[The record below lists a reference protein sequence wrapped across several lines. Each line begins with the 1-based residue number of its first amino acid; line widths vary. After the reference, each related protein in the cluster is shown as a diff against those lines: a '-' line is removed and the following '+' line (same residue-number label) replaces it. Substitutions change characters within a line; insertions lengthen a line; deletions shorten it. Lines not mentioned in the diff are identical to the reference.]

1 MVNRMINQAFLPFAL
16 ALSLAIP
23 AFAQPPATPATP
35 QDPIVTKAAQEQEK
49 KSQLGERQR
58 LVERKMAELETKF
71 TSIAEQIRQK
81 EPERADRLVAAY
93 QRAKET
99 LLKEKMNEVS
109 QLLDQNKFAEAQQ
122 GLDQVIV
129 ALEDLIRLLIDQKN
143 DQLDKQQEIKMLEQW
158 KKDIKQVQ
166 QDQKKQTRETEN
178 VANKDD
184 ALKKLDAQIKELN
197 ELIEAQKK
205 VVEETEA
212 NTGKGL
218 KALDKIADQQ
228 FDVRKR
234 TEKLTDNIADKPQP
248 ADGKSDENAKENPGQ
263 PNANSG
269 KAGDSKSGKEKSA
282 EKSADS
288 KSKSED
294 DPKEKPEKE
303 GDPSKADDA
312 KSGDSKS
319 NDSKSGESKSGDSKS
334 GDSKSGDSKS
344 GDSKSGDSKSGDSK
358 SGDSKSPS
366 KQSESPRPGQQ
377 PLEKAQ
383 ESQRRAEEKLASGKA
398 EDAQRQQQDA
408 IKKMEEAKLELEKEK
423 RRIASLPP
431 EALKQIAENQR
442 RIRDKSMDI
451 AKSMKDAPK
460 PKTDSKNSDAS
471 QTPPKQP
478 GQQSMEQAG
487 QSMQKAAN
495 ELNEQEAEQ
504 AQRNQKESE
513 KKLQQALDEIE
524 ERLNQLREET
534 REEKLARLEG
544 RFREMLDRQKIA
556 SLMTVEADDKR
567 NSFGNLERRD
577 QLVLLRLSN
586 EEAEINELG
595 QQAYDLLL
603 EDGTSV
609 VFPEIVHY
617 LKKDLERASEL
628 LGEER
633 TDQLTQMVQR
643 EVESSLEELLDALKK
658 SKKKGGGGGGGGG
671 GGKQPLLE
679 KSAELKMLRA
689 AQMRLNRR
697 TKQFDSI
704 KSSREL
710 DADLGKEVKSIAER
724 QAQLLE
730 MAERIMSAEQS
741 DQTP

>member
-1 MVNRMINQAFLPFAL
+1 MESRLINQGFMPFTL
-16 ALSLAIP
+16 TMLLAISS
-23 AFAQPPATPATP
+23 FAQPPAAPANA
-35 QDPIVTKAAQEQEK
+35 QDPIAAKTAQEQDK

-58 LVERKMAELETKF
+58 LVERKMAELESKF

-122 GLDQVIV
+122 GLDQVIL

-143 DQLDKQQEIKMLEQW
+143 DQLDKQQEIKMLEEW

-197 ELIEAQKK
+197 ELIESQKK

-212 NTGKGL
+212 NAGQGL

-234 TEKLTDNIADKPQP
+234 TEKLSNSIAEKPQP
-248 ADGKSDENAKENPGQ
+248 TDGKSGDEAKENPGQ
-263 PNANSG
+263 PGSNSG
-269 KAGDSKSGKEKSA
+269 KAGDSKSGKAKSDEKSPEKPQAGSDSKTKDDQKEKSA
-282 EKSADS
+282 
-288 KSKSED
+288 
-294 DPKEKPEKE
+294 
-303 GDPSKADDA
+303 
-312 KSGDSKS
+312 
-319 NDSKSGESKSGDSKS
+319 NDGEPSKSGDSKS

-358 SGDSKSPS
+358 SGDSKSGDSKSGDSKPSAS
-366 KQSESPRPGQQ
+366 KQNESPRPGQQ

-383 ESQRRAEEKLASGKA
+383 DSQRRAEEKLASGKA

-408 IKKMEEAKLELEKEK
+408 LKKMEEAKLELEKEK
-423 RRIASLPP
+423 RRIAALPP

-460 PKTDSKNSDAS
+460 PKTDSKSSEAN
-471 QTPPKQP
+471 QNQPPKQP

-544 RFREMLDRQKIA
+544 RFREMLDRQKTA

-586 EEAEINELG
+586 EESEINELG

-628 LGEER
+628 LGDER

-704 KSSREL
+704 KSAREL
-710 DADLGKEVKSIAER
+710 DADLGKEIKSMADR